1 MKVCC
6 PLPPLPDVVDGW
18 TSLNRCAQEADATGS
33 EVKVLAQLKLDDAVN
48 NDFEYCEIHVPFP
61 NRYRTLHAPHVL
73 VRTSELSRCC
83 VTFFLRGQITSVQ
96 ASPTSGSVTLDDRKQ
111 TLKWEVGQRFASRNL
126 EVALPASVVFDG
138 VSRPT
143 DIFDPFCTG
152 PSCYVQVP
160 HARTHALES
169 SPTKVAHF

>member
-1 MKVCC
+1 
-6 PLPPLPDVVDGW
+6 
-18 TSLNRCAQEADATGS
+18 
-33 EVKVLAQLKLDDAVN
+33 VL
-48 NDFEYCEIHVPFP
+48 
-61 NRYRTLHAPHVL
+61 R
-73 VRTSELSRCC
+73 
-83 VTFFLRGQITSVQ
+83 FFLRGQITSVQ
-96 ASPTSGSVTLDDRKQ
+96 ASPTAGSVTLDDRKQ

-160 HARTHALES
+160 HARTHARTRELAHRDGS
-169 SPTKVAHF
+169 LLILSRHQAHFKMLDHTLSGINIDPKSVVVSPNTKVQVVVMRETIANQYFIWNSLGACLPLAPCQ